1 LFEKEGVLEV
11 FTAQIH
17 RIMSMKKQFPIP
29 FSDVSIQLPLLLN
42 TIIVKL

>member
-1 LFEKEGVLEV
+1 LIEKEEGLKV
-11 FTAQIH
+11 FTAQNH
-17 RIMSMKKQFPIP
+17 RIMSRKKQFPIP